1 VVDGFSPAFGR
12 RDGYFEIFLVFI
24 LSDEIGQRPGA
35 KTGIERY
42 VLGAG
47 FARDDASY
55 CLTP

>member
-1 VVDGFSPAFGR
+1 VVEGFSPAFRR
-12 RDGYFEIFLVFI
+12 RDGYFEVFLVFI
-24 LSDEIGQRPGA
+24 LSDEIDQGPGA
-35 KTGIERY
+35 KTGIERC